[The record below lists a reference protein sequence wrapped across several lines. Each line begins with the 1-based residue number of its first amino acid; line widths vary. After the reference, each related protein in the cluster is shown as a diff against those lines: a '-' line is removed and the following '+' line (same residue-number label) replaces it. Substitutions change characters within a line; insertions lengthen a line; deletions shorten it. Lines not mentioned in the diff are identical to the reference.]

1 MLQLNYQSLVAAPNI
16 RPLPI
21 GRRVVLDLLAMYGE
35 PAVTARL
42 FYDIDMTWASQLI
55 SRFAEKEVRVTPT
68 ALLIK
73 AIALAQKEHPIS
85 RSVLLPGERLLTFE
99 NITGGFTVEK
109 FVDQDP
115 IVLFGEIASPHERS
129 VGEIS
134 KELKEYHES
143 EIDSIPYLKQQYDFA
158 HLPFFIRRTIMWL
171 GTVFPSFRLRYVRST
186 FGLTSLGSLGTTVV
200 SAPPVSTSVFGIGII
215 ENRMVLQNEEQVVKP
230 MMTVSLNFDHR
241 VMDGA
246 QAARFFL
253 DVKKYMEEGWNE
265 QI

>member
-42 FYDIDMTWASQLI
+42 FYDIDMTWANKLTES
-55 SRFAEKEVRVTPT
+55 FATKDIRVTPT

-73 AIALAQKEHPIS
+73 AISMAQIEHPIS
-85 RSVLLPGERLLTFE
+85 RSVLIPGERLFTFE
-99 NITGGFTVEK
+99 NITAGFTVEK
-109 FVDQDP
+109 FVNNDP
-115 IVLFGEIASPHERS
+115 IVLFGEIAKPHERS
-129 VGEIS
+129 VVEITR
-134 KELKEYHES
+134 ELKEYHDA

-158 HLPFFIRRTIMWL
+158 RLPFFVRRTIMWL
-171 GTVFPSFRLRYVRST
+171 GTVLPSFRLRYVRST

-200 SAPPVSTSVFGIGII
+200 SAPPVSTSVFGIGTI
-215 ENRMVLQNEEQVVKP
+215 ENRMVTDGEEQVVKP

-253 DVKKYMEEGWNE
+253 DVKKFMEEGWNE
-265 QI
+265 PV

>member
-1 MLQLNYQSLVAAPNI
+1 MLQLNCQSLVAAPNI

-42 FYDIDMTWASQLI
+42 FYDVDMTWASQLI
-55 SRFAEKEVRVTPT
+55 SRFAENEIRVTPT

-115 IVLFGEIASPHERS
+115 IVLFGKIASPHERS
-129 VGEIS
+129 VVEIS
-134 KELKEYHES
+134 KELKEYHDA
-143 EIDSIPYLKQQYDFA
+143 EINSIPYLKQQYDFA

-171 GTVFPSFRLRYVRST
+171 GLFFPRF
-186 FGLTSLGSLGTTVV
+186 
-200 SAPPVSTSVFGIGII
+200 
-215 ENRMVLQNEEQVVKP
+215 VLD
-230 MMTVSLNFDHR
+230 M
-241 VMDGA
+241 
-246 QAARFFL
+246 
-253 DVKKYMEEGWNE
+253 
-265 QI
+265 

>member
-1 MLQLNYQSLVAAPNI
+1 MV
-16 RPLPI
+16 RP
-21 GRRVVLDLLAMYGE
+21 
-35 PAVTARL
+35 
-42 FYDIDMTWASQLI
+42 
-55 SRFAEKEVRVTPT
+55 
-68 ALLIK
+68 
-73 AIALAQKEHPIS
+73 
-85 RSVLLPGERLLTFE
+85 
-99 NITGGFTVEK
+99 
-109 FVDQDP
+109 
-115 IVLFGEIASPHERS
+115 
-129 VGEIS
+129 
-134 KELKEYHES
+134 
-143 EIDSIPYLKQQYDFA
+143 
-158 HLPFFIRRTIMWL
+158 
-171 GTVFPSFRLRYVRST
+171 VFPSFRLRYVRST